1 MGGKLVF
8 LPGEVLRGLTA
19 SNSESQ
25 EVSRGHST
33 LRVEGRAEPGERKI
47 MMEVDQRSA
56 KICTVLQ

>member
-56 KICTVLQ
+56 